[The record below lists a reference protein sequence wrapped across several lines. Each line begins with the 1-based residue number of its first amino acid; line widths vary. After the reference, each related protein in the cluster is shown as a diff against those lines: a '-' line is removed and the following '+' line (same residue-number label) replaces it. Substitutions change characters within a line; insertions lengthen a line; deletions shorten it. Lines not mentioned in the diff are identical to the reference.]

1 MEAVAAILISD
12 KLDFKIRSIIR
23 DKEGYFIMMKG
34 VIHYKDMSILNVY
47 VSINGS
53 SKEMKPTLASIA
65 ILSVTEQLDK
75 KKSVRI

>member
-34 VIHYKDMSILNVY
+34 SIHQEDITTTWAHMCPI
-47 VSINGS
+47 
-53 SKEMKPTLASIA
+53 SKEIGRAC
-65 ILSVTEQLDK
+65 
-75 KKSVRI
+75 VRAVDLGK